1 MKKLA
6 ILAGALASLAMFSG
20 CIGDSNST
28 GDTFACIRTIHKYNT
43 GEITKN
49 KWVNEVLFIIP
60 GSICYSIGG
69 FLDCIVFNSIQFW
82 TGKNPLCSSS
92 AFSYNGVEYTTQQN
106 VDGTVEVTN
115 QATGEKVLLSYD
127 EATKTCVV
135 EEA

>member
-20 CIGDSNST
+20 CIGDSNNT

-43 GEITKN
+43 GEITQN
-49 KWVNEVLFIIP
+49 KWVNEILFIIP
-60 GSICYSIGG
+60 GGICYSIGG

-82 TGKNPLCSSS
+82 TGKNPLY
-92 AFSYNGVEYTTQQN
+92 ATTFTHDGVEFLAQKN

-135 EEA
+135 KEA